1 MADEVKQLRERL
13 GLTIDQLAKE
23 LGVTCR
29 TVYRW
34 EAGESEAHPI
44 YLARLQAMAYPAPD
58 LQKLKD
64 DADAPV

>member
-1 MADEVKQLRERL
+1 VADEVKQLRERL

-23 LGVTCR
+23 LGVTAR

-34 EAGESEAHPI
+34 ESGASDPHPI
-44 YLARLQAMAYPAPD
+44 YLARLQAMAYPVPD
-58 LQKLKD
+58 LKKLKD